1 MVSSLWNL
9 VNNFSEG
16 IHTIKCKFGYDD
28 KKGETCGI
36 KYKYCDFFLEYL
48 NFKDNLIEYKYL
60 CYNKNCQHKF
70 DVKLKE
76 QFFNTCKFSNNDNNN
91 FILFL
96 QKGVYPYEY
105 MDDWQKFNETSLL
118 EKKDFYSHLN
128 MQNITATDYVHPKR
142 VCEDFEINLGK
153 YHDLYVQS
161 DTLLLADVFENFR
174 NICLKIYVLDPAK
187 FLSAPGLAWQAA
199 L

>member
-1 MVSSLWNL
+1 
-9 VNNFSEG
+9 
-16 IHTIKCKFGYDD
+16 
-28 KKGETCGI
+28 
-36 KYKYCDFFLEYL
+36 
-48 NFKDNLIEYKYL
+48 
-60 CYNKNCQHKF
+60 
-70 DVKLKE
+70 
-76 QFFNTCKFSNNDNNN
+76 
-91 FILFL
+91 
-96 QKGVYPYEY
+96 

-118 EKKDFYSHLN
+118 EKKYFYSHLN
-128 MQNITATDYVHPKR
+128 MENITDADYVHPKR

-174 NICLKIYVLDPAK
+174 NICLKIYVLDPTK